1 MTDLLHAFVLPE
13 LGVRGAAVRLG
24 AGYREVLSH
33 QPYPAAVGRWLGEAL
48 SSAALLQ
55 TGIKFTGRLSLQ
67 LQGGSGLELMY
78 VECTSEGDLRGIARV
93 ATTAVDW
100 SAGFSAATA
109 GAVLAITL
117 EPYQRQDRYQGV
129 VPLTGESLSDAL
141 EGYFAQS
148 EQLPTRLLLAGDGNH
163 AAGMLLQRLPFEGGL
178 EHAIDPDGWNRI
190 EYLLGTVSPEE
201 LLESPSELLLH
212 RLFHETQRI
221 SRDPVPLHVRCRC
234 SRDKVA
240 DVLRR
245 IGQEEAFAA
254 SHDLGHA
261 EVICEFC
268 GKVYRFDPVEIAQL
282 FLPLPPSVSPS
293 RPQ

>member
-1 MTDLLHAFVLPE
+1 MDLLHAFVLPE
-13 LGVRGAAVRLG
+13 LGVRGAAVHLG

-48 SSAALLQ
+48 AAAALLQ

-67 LQGGSGLELMY
+67 LQGGSGLQLMY

-93 ATTAVDW
+93 AETPVDW

-109 GAVLAITL
+109 GGVLAITL
-117 EPYQRQDRYQGV
+117 EPYQRSDRYQGV
-129 VPLTGESLSDAL
+129 VPLDGESLGDAL

-148 EQLPTRLLLAGDGNH
+148 EQLPTRLLLAGDGEH
-163 AAGMLLQRLPFEGGL
+163 AAGLLLQRLPFEGGH
-178 EHAIDPDGWNRI
+178 EHAIDPDGWNRALH
-190 EYLLGTVSPEE
+190 LLGTVDPQE
-201 LLESPSELLLH
+201 LLNSSSELLLH
-212 RLFHETQRI
+212 RLFHEADRS
-221 SRDPVPLHVRCRC
+221 SRDPEPLHVRCRC

-245 IGQEEAFAA
+245 IGQDEAFAA
-254 SHDLGHA
+254 SHELGHA

-282 FLPLPPSVSPS
+282 FLTTPPGAAPP